1 MDKIFVNIIIIIYIT
16 YVRLLS
22 TILGPFFCFKLFH
35 LILFTT
41 IYNYYKLFHFM
52 FFWLCEAIV
61 GFFCYWR
68 LFHLMLLLVI
78 LCYVT
83 IDYLWLFYWC
93 LLLVIVLMAIN
104 GY

>member
-1 MDKIFVNIIIIIYIT
+1 
-16 YVRLLS
+16 
-22 TILGPFFCFKLFH
+22 
-35 LILFTT
+35 
-41 IYNYYKLFHFM
+41 M